1 MKHNRIFILVA
12 GLAAALVIMLVLTAD
27 RNVLSVSAPSQLI
40 PPALR
45 KIPKDSFNSFVH
57 YSTRISASQS
67 KPK

>member
-40 PPALR
+40 PPALQ
-45 KIPKDSFNSFVH
+45 KIPKDSFNSFVQ